1 VEDRRNRFW
10 AGCAITALTVLAP
23 AMGGSVTLWAEGTL
37 AVGAGLLLLLLPP
50 RRSLGLLPNLGFAAL
65 LLIALTAFLP
75 MRWFTPP
82 DWWLHLTKLG
92 ARLPDT
98 RSPQPWLTWQW
109 TCFLLLVL
117 GWTYYLF
124 TFQWGRSLRAKACV
138 AFGIGILGLAGAL
151 TLAFITKLHIPFW
164 PDSNE
169 FGFFPNRNQTSNVLG
184 LGGVMIYALGLE
196 RFQENRKYWW
206 LWFVSLSLVCW
217 ALIIDGSRAGIV
229 LFFCGALAVHIFWW
243 MMTREQRRPLVAFGG
258 LALLIALFL
267 VDGGATL
274 LRFQKETTAFF
285 SPAEN
290 YRLQIYRD
298 AINLI
303 SKSPLLGIGFGNFR
317 PVFALDRNYS
327 ASAGQLAHPES
338 DWLWSGVDLGW
349 IGLLL
354 GLVLFIWWLKQCLPF
369 NAGTSRL
376 LRVAAMICGIAFA
389 FHGVFDVS
397 GHRLGAL
404 WPALFFASIAIHP
417 GNEYRRS
424 KAVAVIFRVVGVIL
438 IAVGGWWIAS
448 VCGAKT
454 LPTTATVDRLRS
466 EINAALGAEDYN
478 RVLTLTS
485 EALTIAPLEWEFYFK
500 RGAGEAGSRSTSLVE
515 RDFAIA
521 RYLLPNWP
529 DLYLRESQ
537 VWFEVAQPEPG
548 FAVLE
553 EGMRRLP
560 DNAPNLYADIFGAVQ
575 SDPALRDDWRKL
587 GENDKR
593 CLLIFMRAA
602 NSTEFELEL
611 EQLLLA
617 ERPLQNFTPSEL
629 QTVFSAWYEKGDKL
643 ELAQTLQEHPEWK
656 KIAWRELARAYADY
670 QDYRQAFE
678 TAAEFLPKPPA
689 DENARSADSVLE
701 WSLRFRSNPDDPD
714 AGFGLALAQ
723 RDQGKID
730 EALFILQDIR
740 DLPRAPKSTRVL
752 EGELWARKQDWKRA
766 WESIAPLVLPKNQ

>member
-1 VEDRRNRFW
+1 MEDRKSRFLT
-10 AGCAITALTVLAP
+10 ACAITALTVLAP
-23 AMGGSVTLWAEGTL
+23 AMGGSVALWAEGTL
-37 AVGAGLLLLLLPP
+37 AVGVGLVLLLAPP

-92 ARLPDT
+92 ARIPES

-117 GWTYYLF
+117 GWTYYLL
-124 TFQWGRSLRAKACV
+124 TFQWRRSLREKACV

-151 TLAFITKLHIPFW
+151 TAAFITKLHIPFW
-164 PDSNE
+164 PHSNE

-196 RFQENRKYWW
+196 RFQENRRYWW

-217 ALIIDGSRAGIV
+217 ALIIDSSRAGII

-243 MMTREQRRPLVAFGG
+243 MITREQRRPLIAFGG

-267 VDGGATL
+267 IDGGATL
-274 LRFQKETTAFF
+274 LRFQKETAAFL
-285 SPAEN
+285 SPEQN
-290 YRLQIYRD
+290 YRLHIYRD

-303 SKSPLLGIGFGNFR
+303 SKSPLLGIGLGNFL
-317 PVFALDRNYS
+317 PVFALNQNYS
-327 ASAGQLAHPES
+327 ASMDRVAHPES
-338 DWLWSGVDLGW
+338 DWLWSGVDLGL

-354 GLVLFIWWLKQCLPF
+354 GLVLFLWWLKQCLPF

-376 LRVAAMICGIAFA
+376 LRVAGMVCAIGFAIHGI
-389 FHGVFDVS
+389 FDVS

-404 WPALFFASIAIHP
+404 WPALFFGSIAIHP
-417 GNEYRRS
+417 ENEYRRS
-424 KAVAVIFRVVGVIL
+424 KAVAVIFRLTGAIL
-438 IAVGGWWIAS
+438 MIIGGWWIAS

-454 LPTTATVDRLRS
+454 PPTSVTVDRLRS
-466 EINAALGAEDYN
+466 EINAAVAAEDYN
-478 RVLTLTS
+478 RVLLLTS
-485 EALTIAPLEWEFYFK
+485 EALTIAPLDWEFYFK
-500 RGAGEAGSRSTSLVE
+500 RGVGEAASWSTSEAE

-529 DLYLRESQ
+529 ELYLREGQ
-537 VWFEVAQPEPG
+537 VWFEVAQPDLG
-548 FAVLE
+548 FAVLA

-560 DNAPNLYADIFGAVQ
+560 NHAPNLYSDIFGSLR

-587 GENDKR
+587 AENDKR
-593 CLLIFMRAA
+593 CVLIFLREA
-602 NSTEFELEL
+602 NSTELELEL
-611 EQLLLA
+611 QELLSA
-617 ERPLQNFTPSEL
+617 ERPLQNFTPDEL
-629 QTVFSAWYEKGDKL
+629 RTLFSTWYKKGDKL
-643 ELAQTLQEHPEWK
+643 DLAQTLQENPEWK
-656 KIAWRELARAYADY
+656 KIGWRRLAEAYADY

-678 TAAEFLPKPPA
+678 TAADFLPKPPA
-689 DENARSADSVLE
+689 DENAHSPDSILGL
-701 WSLRFRSNPDDPD
+701 SLRFRSNPDDPD

-730 EALFILQDIR
+730 EALLILQKIR
-740 DLPRAPKSTRVL
+740 DLPRAPESTRVL

-766 WESIAPLVLPKNQ
+766 WGAIAPLVFADDR

>member
-1 VEDRRNRFW
+1 MDDRQSRFLT
-10 AGCAITALTVLAP
+10 ACAITALTVLAP
-23 AMGGSVTLWAEGTL
+23 AIGGSVALWAEGTL
-37 AVGAGLLLLLLPP
+37 AVGVGLVLLMVPP
-50 RRSLGLLPNLGFAAL
+50 KRSLGLLPNLGFTAL

-82 DWWLHLTKLG
+82 DWWAHLTNLG
-92 ARLPDT
+92 TRLPEA
-98 RSPQPWLTWQW
+98 RSPQPWLTCQW

-117 GWTYYLF
+117 GWTYYLL
-124 TFQWGRSLRAKACV
+124 TFQWRRSLREKACV

-151 TLAFITKLHIPFW
+151 TVAFIAKLHIPFW
-164 PDSNE
+164 PDSKE

-196 RFQENRKYWW
+196 RFQENREYWW

-217 ALIIDGSRAGIV
+217 ALIIDSSRAGII
-229 LFFCGALAVHIFWW
+229 LFFGGALAVHIFWW
-243 MMTREQRRPLVAFGG
+243 VMTREQRRPLVAFGG

-274 LRFQKETTAFF
+274 LRFQKETAAFL
-285 SPAEN
+285 SPAQN

-303 SKSPLLGIGFGNFR
+303 WKSSMFGIGFGNFR
-317 PVFALDRNYS
+317 PVFALNRNYS
-327 ASAGQLAHPES
+327 AAVSQIAHPES
-338 DWLWSGVDLGW
+338 DWLWSGVDLGL
-349 IGLLL
+349 IGLLV
-354 GLVLFIWWLKQCLPF
+354 GLVLLFWWLKQCLPF

-376 LRVAAMICGIAFA
+376 LRVAGMICAIGFAIHGI
-389 FHGVFDVS
+389 FDVS

-404 WPALFFASIAIHP
+404 WPALFFSSIAIHP

-424 KAVAVIFRVVGVIL
+424 KTVTVIFRLTGAIL
-438 IAVGGWWIAS
+438 IVIGGWWIAS

-454 LPTTATVDRLRS
+454 PPTTATVDRLRS
-466 EINAALGAEDYN
+466 EIDAAVGAEDYN

-485 EALTIAPLEWEFYFK
+485 EALTISPLDWEPYFK
-500 RGAGEAGSRSTSLVE
+500 RGVGEAASRSTSEVE

-521 RYLLPNWP
+521 RYLLSNWP

-537 VWFEVAQPEPG
+537 VWFEVAQPDLA

-560 DNAPNLYADIFGAVQ
+560 DNAPNLYADIFGSIQ

-593 CLLIFMRAA
+593 CLLIFFSVA

-611 EQLLLA
+611 QQLLLA

-629 QTVFSAWYEKGDKL
+629 QTLFSAWYEKGDKL
-643 ELAQTLQEHPEWK
+643 DLAQTLQEHPEWK
-656 KIAWRELARAYADY
+656 KIGWRQLARAYADY
-670 QDYRQAFE
+670 QDYHQAFE

-689 DENARSADSVLE
+689 DENAHSADSILE
-701 WSLRFRSNPDDPD
+701 LRLRFRSNPDDSG

-723 RDQGKID
+723 RDRGKID
-730 EALFILQDIR
+730 EALLILQQIR
-740 DLPRAPKSTRVL
+740 DLPGAPKSTWVL

-766 WESIAPLVLPKNQ
+766 WEAIAPQVLPKNQ

>member
-1 VEDRRNRFW
+1 
-10 AGCAITALTVLAP
+10 
-23 AMGGSVTLWAEGTL
+23 
-37 AVGAGLLLLLLPP
+37 VGVGLMLLVASP

-75 MRWFTPP
+75 MRWFTSP

-92 ARLPDT
+92 VRLPET
-98 RSPQPWLTWQW
+98 RSPQPWLTLQW

-117 GWTYYLF
+117 GWTYYLL
-124 TFQWGRSLRAKACV
+124 TFQWGRRLREKACV
-138 AFGIGILGLAGAL
+138 AFGIGILGLSAAL
-151 TLAFITKLHIPFW
+151 TVAFITKLHIPFW
-164 PDSNE
+164 PDVEE

-217 ALIIDGSRAGIV
+217 ALIIDSSRAGII

-243 MMTREQRRPLVAFGG
+243 MMTRERRRPWVAFGG

-274 LRFQKETTAFF
+274 LRFEKETADFF
-285 SPAEN
+285 SPAQN

-303 SKSPLLGIGFGNFR
+303 WKSSMFGIGLGNFR
-317 PVFALDRNYS
+317 SVFALNRNYS
-327 ASAGQLAHPES
+327 ATNISEVGHPES
-338 DWLWSGVDLGW
+338 DWIWSALDIGA
-349 IGLLL
+349 IGLLA
-354 GLVLFIWWLKQCLPF
+354 GLVLFFWWLKQCLPF
-369 NAGTSRL
+369 DAGTSRL
-376 LRVAAMICGIAFA
+376 LRVAGMICAIGFAVHGI
-389 FHGVFDVS
+389 FDVS

-404 WPALFFASIAIHP
+404 WPALFFGSIAIHP
-417 GNEYRRS
+417 GREYRRS
-424 KAVAVIFRVVGVIL
+424 KVAAAISRLTGTIL
-438 IAVGGWWIAS
+438 ITIGAWWIAS

-454 LPTTATVDRLRS
+454 PPTTATVDRLRS
-466 EINAALGAEDYN
+466 EINAAGAAKDYN

-485 EALTIAPLEWEFYFK
+485 EALTIAPLDGEPYFK
-500 RGAGEAGSRSTSLVE
+500 RGVGEAGSWSTSEAE

-521 RYLLPNWP
+521 RYLVPNWP
-529 DLYLRESQ
+529 ELYLRESQ
-537 VWFEVAQPEPG
+537 VWFDVAQPELG

-560 DNAPNLYADIFGAVQ
+560 DNAPNLYADIFGSLR

-593 CLLIFMRAA
+593 CLLIFLRAA

-611 EQLLLA
+611 QQLLSA

-629 QTVFSAWYEKGDKL
+629 QTLFSAWYEKGDKL
-643 ELAQTLQEHPEWK
+643 DLAQTLREHPEWK
-656 KIAWRELARAYADY
+656 KIGWRQLARAYADY

-678 TAAEFLPKPPA
+678 TAADFLPKPPA
-689 DENARSADSVLE
+689 DENARSADSILE
-701 WSLRFRSNPDDPD
+701 LSLRFRSNPDDPD
-714 AGFGLALAQ
+714 AAFGLALAR

-730 EALFILQDIR
+730 EALLILQGIR
-740 DLPRAPKSTRVL
+740 DLQGAPKSTRVL

-766 WESIAPLVLPKNQ
+766 WEAIAPLVLPKNQ